1 MEKTVLIDTNLYL
14 DDQNIIYKLAKDYDK
29 ILIPVTVLKELD
41 KKKYEKD
48 LSYSA
53 RNAIQAI
60 IDFSSTNEDRVVY
73 DLDRYSSFV
82 EYDEKILASAD
93 KYKAA
98 VATKDAS
105 MSQIAKSMGLVSLL
119 HDLVLN
125 NIYKPYVH
133 IHMNDFHEM
142 ILEEAETEEE
152 ENFAYENEYSD
163 EEDYQRMLTVFSK
176 LAGRELDDEHWW
188 FVIIDINTDNPVIY
202 ANNPVD
208 NVLYRIDNQ
217 QKYREILTDGSPIK
231 ARDVYQ
237 VCAIYALEE
246 APHTLITGR
255 WGSGKT
261 LLATAHA
268 LSRSKK
274 KAFITRAPLGLNP
287 KYDIGF
293 LPGDMEDKMID
304 WLQGFTS
311 ALYYLYANTRGADDG
326 NGRSYDFVREELF
339 HKKFQIMPMNSIQGL
354 SLLDNDTLIVDE
366 AQLITVDYMSMIMSR
381 PSETGRLIML
391 GDIKQTYDVV
401 KPSESGLLKLLRVL
415 PHKYMAY
422 VELQNSYRSPL
433 LEVADKLQD
442 RSIK

>member
-14 DDQNIIYKLAKDYDK
+14 DDQNIIYKLAREYDK
-29 ILIPVTVLKELD
+29 ILIPIKVLEELD
-41 KKKYEKD
+41 DKKYHKD

-53 RNAIQAI
+53 RNAIRAI
-60 IDFSSTNEDRVVY
+60 LDFTAACSEQVIFDINEYKSSKPD
-73 DLDRYSSFV
+73 D
-82 EYDEKILASAD
+82 KILDSAMR
-93 KYKAA
+93 YTAT
-98 VATKDAS
+98 VATKDVS
-105 MSQIAKSMGLVSLL
+105 MSIKADAKGLDTIL
-119 HDLVLN
+119 HDMVLN
-125 NIYKPYVH
+125 NIFSPYVYV
-133 IHMNDFHEM
+133 HMNDLHD
-142 ILEEAETEEE
+142 ATEEDA
-152 ENFAYENEYSD
+152 FAYNDEYSE

-176 LAGRELDDEHWW
+176 LAGYELGEDHWW
-188 FVIIDINTDNPVIY
+188 FAIVDIETEHPVIY
-202 ANNPVD
+202 ANHPMEQK
-208 NVLYRIDNQ
+208 LLRIDNQ
-217 QKYREILTDGSPIK
+217 QKYREIKSDGSIIK
-231 ARDVYQ
+231 ARDCYQ

-261 LLATAHA
+261 LLGTAHTLA
-268 LSRSKK
+268 RSNK

-287 KYDIGF
+287 RYDIGF
-293 LPGDMEDKMID
+293 LPGDMDDKMMN
-304 WLQGFTS
+304 WLQGFIS

-326 NGRSYDFVREELF
+326 NGKTYDFVREELF

-381 PSETGRLIML
+381 PSETGRLVLL

-442 RSIK
+442 RGIK

>member
-1 MEKTVLIDTNLYL
+1 MEKTVLIDTNLFL
-14 DDQNIIYKLAKDYDK
+14 DDQNIIYKLARDYDK
-29 ILIPVTVLKELD
+29 ILIPIKVLEELD
-41 KKKYEKD
+41 DKKYHKD

-53 RNAIQAI
+53 RNAIRAI
-60 IDFSSTNEDRVVY
+60 LDFTTCCSEQLIFDTDE
-73 DLDRYSSFV
+73 YSGIKP
-82 EYDEKILASAD
+82 DDKIIASALRH
-93 KYKAA
+93 KAV
-98 VATKDAS
+98 VATKDVS
-105 MSQIAKSMGLVSLL
+105 MSIKAKAKGLETIL
-119 HDLVLN
+119 HDMVLN
-125 NIYKPYVH
+125 NIFKAYVH
-133 IHMNDFHEM
+133 VHMDDLHD
-142 ILEEAETEEE
+142 ATEEDV
-152 ENFAYENEYSD
+152 FAYEDEYSE

-176 LAGRELDDEHWW
+176 LAGYELSEEHWW
-188 FVIIDINTDNPVIY
+188 FAIIDIGSDNPVIY
-202 ANNPVD
+202 ANHPMEEKLV
-208 NVLYRIDNQ
+208 RIDNQ
-217 QKYREILTDGSPIK
+217 QRYREIKTDGIPIK
-231 ARDVYQ
+231 ARDCYQ
-237 VCAIYALEE
+237 VCAMYALEE

-268 LSRSKK
+268 LARTKK

-293 LPGDMEDKMID
+293 LPGDMDDKMMN
-304 WLQGFTS
+304 WLQGFMS
-311 ALYYLYANTRGADDG
+311 ALYYLYANTRSDDDG
-326 NGRSYDFVREELF
+326 NGKSYDFVREELF

-381 PSETGRLIML
+381 PSETGRLVLL

-442 RSIK
+442 RSMT

>member
-14 DDQNIIYKLAKDYDK
+14 DDQNIIFKLSRDFDK

-41 KKKYEKD
+41 RHKYNRD

-60 IDFSSTNEDRVVY
+60 LDFTATCSEQTLFDT
-73 DLDRYSSFV
+73 DRYESIK
-82 EYDEKILASAD
+82 EPDEKILMSA
-93 KYKAA
+93 KKHHAT
-98 VATKDAS
+98 VATKDVS
-105 MSQIAKSMGLVSLL
+105 MSITAKSMGLKSIL
-119 HDLVLN
+119 HDMVLN
-125 NIYKPYVH
+125 NIFKPYVH
-133 IHMNDFHEM
+133 VHMNDLHD
-142 ILEEAETEEE
+142 ATEEDT
-152 ENFAYENEYSD
+152 FAYENEYSD
-163 EEDYQRMLTVFSK
+163 EEDYQRMLMVFSK
-176 LAGRELDDEHWW
+176 LAGYELQEDKWW
-188 FVIIDINTDNPVIY
+188 FAIVDIETDNPVIY
-202 ANNPVD
+202 ANHPMEQKI
-208 NVLYRIDNQ
+208 LRIDNQ
-217 QKYREILTDGSPIK
+217 QRYREIKTDGESIK
-231 ARDVYQ
+231 ARDCYQ
-237 VCAIYALEE
+237 VCAMYALEE

-268 LSRSKK
+268 LARTKK

-293 LPGDMEDKMID
+293 LPGDMDDKMMN
-304 WLQGFTS
+304 WLQGFMS
-311 ALYYLYANTRGADDG
+311 ALYYLYANTRSADDG
-326 NGRSYDFVREELF
+326 NGKTYDFVREELF

-366 AQLITVDYMSMIMSR
+366 CQLITVDYMSMIMSR
-381 PSETGRLIML
+381 PSETGRLVLL

-415 PHKYMAY
+415 PNKYMAY

-442 RSIK
+442 RSIS

>member
-14 DDQNIIYKLAKDYDK
+14 DDQNIIYKLAKQYGK
-29 ILIPVTVLKELD
+29 ILIPIKVLEELD
-41 KKKYEKD
+41 DKKYNKD

-53 RNAIQAI
+53 RNAIRAI
-60 IDFSSTNEDRVVY
+60 LDFSKSFKDKVIFDTDY
-73 DLDRYSSFV
+73 YSDV
-82 EYDEKILASAD
+82 KPDDKILASAL
-93 KYKAA
+93 KFKAI
-98 VATKDAS
+98 VATKDVS
-105 MSQIAKSMGLVSLL
+105 MSIKADARGLETIL
-119 HDLVLN
+119 HDMVLN
-125 NIYKPYVH
+125 NIFKPYVH
-133 IHMNDFHEM
+133 IHMNDLHD
-142 ILEEAETEEE
+142 ATEEDA
-152 ENFAYENEYSD
+152 FAYDDEYSE

-176 LAGRELDDEHWW
+176 LAGHELDEETWW
-188 FVIIDINTDNPVIY
+188 FAIVDIETDNPVIY
-202 ANNPVD
+202 ANHPMEQK
-208 NVLYRIDNQ
+208 LIRIDNKKQ
-217 QKYREILTDGSPIK
+217 YREIHTDGVPIK
-231 ARDVYQ
+231 ARDCYQ

-268 LSRSKK
+268 LARTRK

-293 LPGDMEDKMID
+293 LPGDMDDKMMN
-304 WLQGFTS
+304 WLQGFMS
-311 ALYYLYANTRGADDG
+311 ALYYLYANTRSDDDG
-326 NGRSYDFVREELF
+326 NGKTYDFVREDLF

-381 PSETGRLIML
+381 PSETGRLVLL

-442 RSIK
+442 RSMT

>member
-14 DDQNIIYKLAKDYDK
+14 DDANIIYKLSTQYDK
-29 ILIPVTVLKELD
+29 ILIPIMVLKELD
-41 KKKYEKD
+41 KKKFNKD

-60 IDFSSTNEDRVVY
+60 LDFSATNPDNTLFDTGSYKEPEAD
-73 DLDRYSSFV
+73 
-82 EYDEKILASAD
+82 DEILAAAK
-93 KYKAA
+93 KYGSA
-98 VATKDAS
+98 VATKDVS
-105 MSQIAKSMGLVSLL
+105 MSIKARSMGLESML
-119 HDLVLN
+119 HDVVLN
-125 NIYKPYVH
+125 NIFNPYVH
-133 IHMNDFHEM
+133 VHMEDLHE
-142 ILEEAETEEE
+142 ATEEDV
-152 ENFAYENEYSD
+152 FAYDKEYSE

-176 LAGRELDDEHWW
+176 LAGRELEEDCWW
-188 FVIIDINTDNPVIY
+188 FVIINTENTHPVIY
-202 ANNPVD
+202 ANNPMKEK
-208 NVLYRIDNQ
+208 LERIDDK
-217 QKYREILTDGSPIK
+217 QKYREISTDGSSIK
-231 ARDVYQ
+231 ARDCYQ

-246 APHTLITGR
+246 APHTLLTGR

-261 LLATAHA
+261 LLATAHT

-274 KAFITRAPLGLNP
+274 KAFITRAPLGLNQ

-293 LPGDMEDKMID
+293 LPGDMEDKMMD
-304 WLQGFTS
+304 WLQGFMS
-311 ALYYLYANTRGADDG
+311 ALYFLYANTRSDSGSKG
-326 NGRSYDFVREELF
+326 YDYVKEEIF

-381 PSETGRLIML
+381 PSETGRLVLL
-391 GDIKQTYDVV
+391 GDIKQTYNVV

>member
-1 MEKTVLIDTNLYL
+1 MEKTVLIDTNLFL
-14 DDQNIIYKLAKDYDK
+14 DDQNIIYKLSRNYDK

-41 KKKYEKD
+41 KHKFNRD

-60 IDFSSTNEDRVVY
+60 LDFTACCSEQVIFDTDKYINIREPD
-73 DLDRYSSFV
+73 D
-82 EYDEKILASAD
+82 KILESAK
-93 KYKAA
+93 KYKAT
-98 VATKDAS
+98 VATKDVS
-105 MSQIAKSMGLVSLL
+105 MSITAKSLGLDSML
-119 HDLVLN
+119 HDMVLN
-125 NIYKPYVH
+125 NLYKPYVH
-133 IHMNDFHEM
+133 VHMEDLHE
-142 ILEEAETEEE
+142 ATEEDV
-152 ENFAYENEYSD
+152 FAYDNEYSD

-188 FVIIDINTDNPVIY
+188 FVIIDVGTDNPVIY
-202 ANNPVD
+202 ANNPMATK
-208 NVLYRIDNQ
+208 LIRIDNQ
-217 QKYREILTDGSPIK
+217 QKYREIRTDGETIK
-231 ARDVYQ
+231 ARDCYQ
-237 VCAIYALEE
+237 VCAMYALEE

-268 LSRSKK
+268 LARTKK

-293 LPGDMEDKMID
+293 LPGDMEDKMMD

-311 ALYYLYANTRGADDG
+311 ALYYLYANTRGDRDDDG
-326 NGRSYDFVREELF
+326 QTYDFVREELF

-366 AQLITVDYMSMIMSR
+366 VQLVDINYISMIMSR
-381 PSETGRLIML
+381 PSETGRLVLL
-391 GDIKQTYDVV
+391 GDLRQTYDVV

-433 LEVADKLQD
+433 LELADKLQNK
-442 RSIK
+442 SIN

>member
-1 MEKTVLIDTNLYL
+1 MEKNVLIDTNLYL
-14 DDQNIIYKLAKDYDK
+14 DDANIIYKLSKSYDK
-29 ILIPVTVLKELD
+29 VLIPLMVLKELD
-41 KKKYEKD
+41 DKKYNKD

-60 IDFSSTNEDRVVY
+60 LDFTANCSDQVTFDTEEY
-73 DLDRYSSFV
+73 DGDSP
-82 EYDEKILASAD
+82 DEKILG
-93 KYKAA
+93 AA
-98 VATKDAS
+98 RKHNATVATKDIS
-105 MSQIAKSMGLVSLL
+105 MSIRAKSLGLESML
-119 HDLVLN
+119 HDMVLN
-125 NIYKPYVH
+125 NIFEPYVH
-133 IHMNDFHEM
+133 LTASDLHD
-142 ILEEAETEEE
+142 ATEEDT
-152 ENFAYENEYSD
+152 FAYANEYVE
-163 EEDYQRMLTVFSK
+163 EEDYQRMLVVFSK
-176 LAGRELDDEHWW
+176 LAGRMLKEDHWW
-188 FVIIDINTDNPVIY
+188 FAIVDISTENPVIY
-202 ANNPVD
+202 ANNPMLEKIV
-208 NVLYRIDNQ
+208 RIDNVPR
-217 QKYREILTDGSPIK
+217 YREIKNRDGVTIK
-231 ARDVYQ
+231 ARDCYQ
-237 VCAIYALEE
+237 VCAIYALQE

-268 LSRSKK
+268 LSRTKK

-293 LPGDMEDKMID
+293 LPGDMDDKMMN
-304 WLQGFTS
+304 WLQGFMS
-311 ALYYLYANTRGADDG
+311 ALYYLYANTRSDEDG
-326 NGRSYDFVREELF
+326 SGKTYDYVREEVF

-366 AQLITVDYMSMIMSR
+366 AQLITVDYMSMILSR
-381 PSETGRLIML
+381 PSETGRLVLL

>member
-1 MEKTVLIDTNLYL
+1 MEKTVLIDTNLFL
-14 DDQNIIYKLAKDYDK
+14 DDQNIIYKLARDYDK
-29 ILIPVTVLKELD
+29 ILIPIKVLEELD
-41 KKKYEKD
+41 DKKYHKD

-53 RNAIQAI
+53 RNAIRAI
-60 IDFSSTNEDRVVY
+60 LDFTVCCSEQLIFDTDE
-73 DLDRYSSFV
+73 YSGIKP
-82 EYDEKILASAD
+82 DDKIIASALRH
-93 KYKAA
+93 KAV
-98 VATKDAS
+98 VATKDVS
-105 MSQIAKSMGLVSLL
+105 MSIKAKAKGLETIL
-119 HDLVLN
+119 HDMVLN
-125 NIYKPYVH
+125 NIFKPYVH
-133 IHMNDFHEM
+133 VHMDDLHD
-142 ILEEAETEEE
+142 ATEEDV
-152 ENFAYENEYSD
+152 FAYEDEYSE

-176 LAGRELDDEHWW
+176 LAGYELSEEHWW
-188 FVIIDINTDNPVIY
+188 FAIVDVGSDNPVIY
-202 ANNPVD
+202 ANHPMEEK
-208 NVLYRIDNQ
+208 LIRIDNQ
-217 QKYREILTDGSPIK
+217 QKYREIKTDGIPIK
-231 ARDVYQ
+231 ARDCYQ
-237 VCAIYALEE
+237 VCAMYALEE

-268 LSRSKK
+268 LARTKK

-293 LPGDMEDKMID
+293 LPGDMDDKMMN
-304 WLQGFTS
+304 WLQGFMS
-311 ALYYLYANTRGADDG
+311 ALYYLYANTRSDDDG
-326 NGRSYDFVREELF
+326 NGKSYDFVREELF

-381 PSETGRLIML
+381 PSETGRLVLL

-442 RSIK
+442 RSMT

>member
-14 DDQNIIYKLAKDYDK
+14 DDQNIIYKLARQYDK
-29 ILIPVTVLKELD
+29 ILIPITVLKELD
-41 KKKYEKD
+41 RHKYNKD

-60 IDFSSTNEDRVVY
+60 LDFTACCVDQVIFDANKYESIKDP
-73 DLDRYSSFV
+73 DD
-82 EYDEKILASAD
+82 KILASAK
-93 KYKAA
+93 KYDAT
-98 VATKDAS
+98 VATKDVS
-105 MSQIAKSMGLVSLL
+105 MSITAKSMNLRSKL
-119 HDLVLN
+119 HDMVLN
-125 NIYKPYVH
+125 NLFKPYVH
-133 IHMNDFHEM
+133 VHMDDLHY
-142 ILEEAETEEE
+142 ATEE
-152 ENFAYENEYSD
+152 ENFAYANEYSD

-188 FVIIDINTDNPVIY
+188 FVIIDVDTANPVIY
-202 ANNPVD
+202 ANNPMIPK
-208 NVLYRIDNQ
+208 LIRIDSDS
-217 QKYREILTDGSPIK
+217 KYRQIKTDGTPIR
-231 ARDVYQ
+231 ARDAYQ
-237 VCAIYALEE
+237 VCAIFALEE

-268 LSRSKK
+268 LSRTKK
-274 KAFITRAPLGLNP
+274 KAFIARAPLGLNP

-293 LPGDMEDKMID
+293 LPGDMEDKMMN

-311 ALYYLYANTRGADDG
+311 ALYYLYANTRGDSDG
-326 NGRSYDFVREELF
+326 RGKTYDYVREEIF

-366 AQLITVDYMSMIMSR
+366 AQLIDISYMSMIMSR
-381 PSETGRLIML
+381 PSETGRLVLL
-391 GDIKQTYDVV
+391 GDMKQTYDVV

-433 LEVADKLQD
+433 LEVADKLQNK
-442 RSIK
+442 SMV

>member
-1 MEKTVLIDTNLYL
+1 MEKIVLIDTNLYL
-14 DDQNIIYKLAKDYDK
+14 DDANIIFKLSQTNDK
-29 ILIPVTVLKELD
+29 ILIPMMVLKELD
-41 KKKYEKD
+41 NKKYHRD

-60 IDFSSTNEDRVVY
+60 LDFTAHCSDKVLFDTK
-73 DLDRYSSFV
+73 
-82 EYDEKILASAD
+82 EYAEEEPDDKILASA
-93 KYKAA
+93 YKHKALL
-98 VATKDAS
+98 ATKDIS
-105 MSQIAKSMGLVSLL
+105 MSIKARSMGLETML
-119 HDLVLN
+119 HDMVLN
-125 NIYKPYVH
+125 NIFDPYVH
-133 IHMNDFHEM
+133 IYMEDLYDSN
-142 ILEEAETEEE
+142 I
-152 ENFAYENEYSD
+152 ENTFSYDSEYSE

-188 FVIIDINTDNPVIY
+188 FAIIDVGTENPVVY
-202 ANNPVD
+202 ANNPMKTKLV
-208 NVLYRIDNQ
+208 RIDNMP
-217 QKYREILTDGSPIK
+217 KYREIKTTGSTIK
-231 ARDVYQ
+231 ARDCYQ

-261 LLATAHA
+261 LLATAHT

-274 KAFITRAPLGLNP
+274 KAFVTRAPLGINP

-293 LPGDMEDKMID
+293 LPGDMEDKMMD
-304 WLQGFTS
+304 WLQGFMS
-311 ALYYLYANTRGADDG
+311 ALYYLYSNTRSDNDG
-326 NGRSYDFVREELF
+326 NGSSYDYVKEEIF
-339 HKKFQIMPMNSIQGL
+339 HKKFQIMPMNSIQGM

-366 AQLITVDYMSMIMSR
+366 AQLIDVSYMSMILSR
-381 PSETGRLIML
+381 PSETGRLILL

-422 VELQNSYRSPL
+422 IELQNSYRSPL

>member
-1 MEKTVLIDTNLYL
+1 MEKNVLIDTNLYL
-14 DDQNIIYKLAKDYDK
+14 DDANIIYKLSKSYDK
-29 ILIPVTVLKELD
+29 VLIPLMVLKELD
-41 KKKYEKD
+41 DKKYNKD

-60 IDFSSTNEDRVVY
+60 LDFTANCSDQVTFDTEEY
-73 DLDRYSSFV
+73 DGDSP
-82 EYDEKILASAD
+82 DEKILG
-93 KYKAA
+93 AA
-98 VATKDAS
+98 KKHNATVATKDIS
-105 MSQIAKSMGLVSLL
+105 MSIRAKSLGLESML
-119 HDLVLN
+119 HDMVLN
-125 NIYKPYVH
+125 NIFEPYVH
-133 IHMNDFHEM
+133 LTANDLHD
-142 ILEEAETEEE
+142 ATEEDT
-152 ENFAYENEYSD
+152 FAYANEYVE
-163 EEDYQRMLTVFSK
+163 EEDYQRMLVVFSK
-176 LAGRELDDEHWW
+176 LAGRILQEDHWW
-188 FVIIDINTDNPVIY
+188 FAIVDIATENPVIY
-202 ANNPVD
+202 ANNPMLEKIV
-208 NVLYRIDNQ
+208 RIDNVPR
-217 QKYREILTDGSPIK
+217 YREIKNREGVTIK
-231 ARDVYQ
+231 ARDCYQ
-237 VCAIYALEE
+237 VCAIFALQE
-246 APHTLITGR
+246 APHTLLTGR

-268 LSRSKK
+268 LSRTTK

-293 LPGDMEDKMID
+293 LPGDMDDKMMN
-304 WLQGFTS
+304 WLQGFMS
-311 ALYYLYANTRGADDG
+311 ALYFLYANTRSDDDG
-326 NGRSYDFVREELF
+326 SGRTYDYVREELF

-366 AQLITVDYMSMIMSR
+366 AQLITVDYMSMILSR
-381 PSETGRLIML
+381 PSETGRLVLL

>member
-1 MEKTVLIDTNLYL
+1 MEKIVLIDTNLYL
-14 DDQNIIYKLAKDYDK
+14 DDANIIYKLSSTFDK
-29 ILIPVTVLKELD
+29 VLIPLTVLKELD
-41 KKKYEKD
+41 DKKYNKD

-53 RNAIQAI
+53 RNAIQTLLDFTVCCLDQI
-60 IDFSSTNEDRVVY
+60 IFDTEKYEGDNS
-73 DLDRYSSFV
+73 
-82 EYDEKILASAD
+82 DEKILVSA
-93 KYKAA
+93 KKHNAT
-98 VATKDAS
+98 VATKDIS
-105 MSQIAKSMGLVSLL
+105 MSIQAKSLGLESTL
-119 HDLVLN
+119 HDMVLN
-125 NIYKPYVH
+125 NIFEPYVH
-133 IHMNDFHEM
+133 LTADDLHD
-142 ILEEAETEEE
+142 ATEEDT
-152 ENFAYENEYSD
+152 FAYADEYVE
-163 EEDYQRMLTVFSK
+163 EEDYQRMLVVFSK
-176 LAGRELDDEHWW
+176 LAGRVLTEEQWW
-188 FVIIDINTDNPVIY
+188 FALVDVGTENPVIY
-202 ANNPVD
+202 ANNPMKEKMV
-208 NVLYRIDNQ
+208 RIDNKPQ
-217 QKYREILTDGSPIK
+217 YREIKNRDSVTIK
-231 ARDVYQ
+231 ARDCYQ
-237 VCAIYALEE
+237 VCAIFALRE

-268 LSRSKK
+268 LSRTKK

-293 LPGDMEDKMID
+293 LPGDMDDKMMN
-304 WLQGFTS
+304 WLQGFMS
-311 ALYYLYANTRGADDG
+311 ALYYLYANTRSDEDG
-326 NGRSYDFVREELF
+326 SGKTYDYVREEIF

-366 AQLITVDYMSMIMSR
+366 AQLITVDYMSMILSR
-381 PSETGRLIML
+381 PSETGRLVLL